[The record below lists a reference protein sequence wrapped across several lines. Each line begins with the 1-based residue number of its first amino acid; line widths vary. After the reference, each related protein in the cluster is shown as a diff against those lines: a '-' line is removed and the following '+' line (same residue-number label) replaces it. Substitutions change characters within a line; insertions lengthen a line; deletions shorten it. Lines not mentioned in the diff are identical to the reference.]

1 MKHTTSDFLSHFS
14 APARRALESIG
25 INTLSQVIQLNDKEL
40 LKLHGF
46 GKSSIKKIK
55 ILVAKEQQNNR

>member
-1 MKHTTSDFLSHFS
+1 MKQTTSDFLSHFS

-25 INTLSQVIQLNDKEL
+25 INTLSQVIQLNDQEL

-55 ILVAKEQQNNR
+55 IL